1 MEDADGCRKHFSKR
15 MGWVETE
22 LLLKALIPMLLESEQ
37 LACLGKDSVRS
48 RSILDEKKNRIYLL

>member
-1 MEDADGCRKHFSKR
+1 
-15 MGWVETE
+15 VETE